1 MDLMIVG
8 NRKLKF
14 CRCFGILS
22 TSAFSFLLLFAFPK
36 VSAQVQ
42 GAKLSGTA
50 TNGAGAAGPNTDSA
64 VKNAPT
70 AITPMAKSD
79 AAILYAAPS
88 VAVAGDAP
96 PLHLNPAIAKL
107 AQGEAIIGIQTDDM
121 SLQNCRSLTRVDY
134 DYAYVDMEHGALNL
148 DGLAYCIAAMVDKAA
163 VLKKGNAQP
172 NVALFARFPPYG
184 RDLQSNDWIA
194 KQALD
199 MGLMGIIFNGVDN
212 KEQMMRLVQYMRYPQ
227 QKTSKYQQPP
237 GLRGSAP
244 GNPSFVWGISTDE
257 YERHADVW
265 PLNPEGDL
273 LAIPM
278 IETAEGLKNVDEIA
292 AVPGVGAIFVGNGG
306 DLHQYLGVPRRD
318 SPEVE
323 QARQTIL
330 AACKAHNVAC
340 GITALTKAD
349 VDKRLKEGWKM
360 IRTGRGE

>member
-1 MDLMIVG
+1 MTKVNLVRSCLLSSRHFAARSLGQRVMAAVIV
-8 NRKLKF
+8 F
-14 CRCFGILS
+14 V
-22 TSAFSFLLLFAFPK
+22 AFLLLLVAPGS
-36 VSAQVQ
+36 VPAQQ
-42 GAKLSGTA
+42 A
-50 TNGAGAAGPNTDSA
+50 
-64 VKNAPT
+64 
-70 AITPMAKSD
+70 
-79 AAILYAAPS
+79 
-88 VAVAGDAP
+88 
-96 PLHLNPAIAKL
+96 PLHLNPAVEKL
-107 AQGEAIIGIQTDDM
+107 AHGQSIIGTQTDDM
-121 SLQNCRSLTRVDY
+121 SLQNCHSLARLDF
-134 DYAYVDMEHGALNL
+134 DYAYVDMEHGPLNL

-172 NVALFARFPPYG
+172 NVALFARFPAYG
-184 RDLQSNDWIA
+184 RDLESNDWIV

-237 GLRGSAP
+237 GLRGYAP
-244 GNPSFVWGISTDE
+244 GNATFAWGISAAE
-257 YERHADVW
+257 YERRADLW

-278 IETAEGLKNVDEIA
+278 IETAEGLKNVNEIA
-292 AVPGVGAIFVGNGG
+292 SVPGVGAIFIGAGG
-306 DLHQYLGVPRRD
+306 DLHQYLGVPQD

-330 AACKAHNVAC
+330 TACKAHNVAC

>member
-1 MDLMIVG
+1 MAEIALV
-8 NRKLKF
+8 
-14 CRCFGILS
+14 LS
-22 TSAFSFLLLFAFPK
+22 RVLATSAW
-36 VSAQVQ
+36 QH
-42 GAKLSGTA
+42 LSPRSSGRRL
-50 TNGAGAAGPNTDSA
+50 
-64 VKNAPT
+64 
-70 AITPMAKSD
+70 M
-79 AAILYAAPS
+79 
-88 VAVAGDAP
+88 AVAIVAIALLAAVVTPAGIALAQEM
-96 PLHLNPAIAKL
+96 PLHLNPAVEKL
-107 AQGEAIIGIQTDDM
+107 AHGQPIIGTQTDDM
-121 SLQNCRSLTRVDY
+121 SLQNCHSLARLNFDY
-134 DYAYVDMEHGALNL
+134 TYVDMEHGPLNL
-148 DGLAYCIAAMVDKAA
+148 DGLAYCVAAMVDKAA

-184 RDLQSNDWIA
+184 RDLESNDWIV

-199 MGLMGIIFNGVDN
+199 MGLMGIIFNGVEN
-212 KEQMMRLVQYMRYPQ
+212 KEQMTRLIRYMRYPQ

-237 GLRGSAP
+237 GMRGYAP
-244 GNPSFVWGISTDE
+244 GNATFAWGVPAAE
-257 YERHADVW
+257 YERRADVW
-265 PLNPEGDL
+265 PLNPDGDL

-292 AVPGVGAIFVGNGG
+292 AVPGVGAIFIGAGG
-306 DLHQYLGVPRRD
+306 DLHQYLGVPQD

>member
-1 MDLMIVG
+1 MT
-8 NRKLKF
+8 KL
-14 CRCFGILS
+14 I
-22 TSAFSFLLLFAFPK
+22 LLLSCLLATNPLRPFALRSFGHRVMAAVMVFIGFIVVLITPARIA
-36 VSAQVQ
+36 SAQQ
-42 GAKLSGTA
+42 A
-50 TNGAGAAGPNTDSA
+50 
-64 VKNAPT
+64 
-70 AITPMAKSD
+70 
-79 AAILYAAPS
+79 
-88 VAVAGDAP
+88 
-96 PLHLNPAIAKL
+96 PLHLNPAIEKL
-107 AQGEAIIGIQTDDM
+107 AHGQPIIGTQTDDM
-121 SLQNCRSLTRVDY
+121 SLQNCHSLARLDF
-134 DYAYVDMEHGALNL
+134 DYAYVDMEHGPLNL
-148 DGLAYCIAAMVDKAA
+148 DGLAYCVAGMLDKAA
-163 VLKKGNAQP
+163 ILKKGNAQP
-172 NVALFARFPPYG
+172 NVALFARCPAYG
-184 RDLQSNDWIA
+184 RDLESNDWIV

-237 GLRGSAP
+237 GLRGYAP
-244 GNPSFVWGISTDE
+244 GNAIFAWGISAAE
-257 YERHADVW
+257 YERRADVW

-278 IETAEGLKNVDEIA
+278 IETAEGLKNVNEIA
-292 AVPGVGAIFVGNGG
+292 SVPGVGAIFIGAAG
-306 DLHQYLGVPRRD
+306 DLHQYLGVPQD